1 MRTMIIAAVAAMGLN
16 GGVAYAG
23 DGEEPVANTLFTQI
37 PAWSPRCRQGTFRRS
52 ILRSRQV
59 QLATGPA
66 IAAGCLPLS
75 SPCRGR
81 LGADGTCLLLPPASS
96 LAYPSPPCRPLFA
109 SATVLRAQP
118 VFAAMVLVARE
129 AAAVPCTAWHPRQ
142 QQHAT

>member
-1 MRTMIIAAVAAMGLN
+1 MRTMIIAAVAAMGLA

-37 PAWSPRCRQGTFRRS
+37 PGVVA
-52 ILRSRQV
+52 QV
-59 QLATGPA
+59 PVGNVPSVDTAQQTGPIGNRSA

-96 LAYPSPPCRPLFA
+96 LAYPSPPCRPLWSVVGLRPSRRLA
-109 SATVLRAQP
+109 NSAAFGSQNT
-118 VFAAMVLVARE
+118 
-129 AAAVPCTAWHPRQ
+129 
-142 QQHAT
+142 